1 MKKWG
6 LWIVPGLAVLILDR
20 IVKILTEGAD
30 FRAIPGVIA
39 IRSVHNSGM
48 AMGMMQ
54 GKTTA
59 ILLLSLALI
68 AACAWL
74 IGRLKPK
81 GLAVAAVSMIAGGA
95 LGNMIDRVFL
105 GYVMDMFDLEFMSF
119 YVFNVADAGVV
130 IGAVLCAVSLLF
142 RPGEWRRKA

>member
-6 LWIVPGLAVLILDR
+6 QWIFPGLAVLILDR
-20 IVKILTEGAD
+20 IVKIATEGVAW
-30 FRAIPGVIA
+30 RAVPGVIA

-54 GKTTA
+54 GKSAA

-68 AACAWL
+68 GACVWLL
-74 IGRLKPK
+74 IGMKPR
-81 GLAVAAVSMIAGGA
+81 GLAVIAVSMIAGGA
-95 LGNMIDRVFL
+95 LGNMIDRVCL
-105 GYVMDMFDLEFMSF
+105 GYVLDMFDVEFMDF

-130 IGAVLCAVSLLF
+130 IGAALCAVSLLF
-142 RPGEWRRKA
+142 RPQEWRKQA